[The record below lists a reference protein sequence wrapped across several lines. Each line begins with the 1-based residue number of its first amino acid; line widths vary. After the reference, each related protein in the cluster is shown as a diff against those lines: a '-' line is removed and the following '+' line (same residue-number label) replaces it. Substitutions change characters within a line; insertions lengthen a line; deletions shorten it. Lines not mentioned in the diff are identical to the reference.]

1 MTYKYRQCIIRVR
14 KHASFTKY
22 ERNERVRSKHRLTYA
37 RNTFSDRVFSF
48 PYAGKLATYTQEPRQ
63 TDRPAAAGNG
73 TDQLYP
79 FFDYYVSRN
88 ITTTIGQSAFLHCR
102 TENLNDKSVSD
113 TCLLTHSLYSQTVV
127 WWQFSFVH
135 DTCLNRGFT
144 RDMIIVE
151 WAKTRD
157 EHVL

>member
-14 KHASFTKY
+14 KRASFTTYKW
-22 ERNERVRSKHRLTYA
+22 NEGVRSKHRLTYA

-48 PYAGKLATYTQEPRQ
+48 SYAGKLVTYTQEPRQ

-102 TENLNDKSVSD
+102 TENLNEKSVSD
-113 TCLLTHSLYSQTVV
+113 TCLLTHSRYSQNVV

-135 DTCLNRGFT
+135 DTYRVTTEDLHA
-144 RDMIIVE
+144 I
-151 WAKTRD
+151 
-157 EHVL
+157 